1 MNDALIGTTL
11 AGRYRILYA
20 IAKGGMG
27 AVFEAEDLRAR
38 RRVAVKVIRDEF
50 LRDVVSIERFR
61 REATVSAS
69 VRHPSIVATL
79 DVSLDSAPAF
89 FVMELLDG
97 PTVSE
102 LLSHADRL
110 PWDRAAR
117 VALDVLEGLEA
128 LHRAGAI
135 HRDIKPSNVML
146 VRESGGERAK
156 LIDLG
161 VIRVAPET
169 GEESLTW
176 SGNVVGTPS
185 FMAPE
190 QYAGDALDARA
201 DLYAVGVLLAKM
213 LLGAHSVLR
222 VPLERGRSIEGWPAD
237 VPAALVALVE
247 SLVRLSVDDRPATA
261 TLAAAA
267 LAQVLAAHAPRP
279 SPAQKIAASSE
290 SSYAGPQTASARAD
304 TERAVAQSPQRGA
317 WSPATGHGSI
327 DAHREPTTSSIATDP
342 TPSARPARR
351 WPLIAAITSSVV
363 IVAALSAGALYARS
377 SSADDDDAA
386 PAPAST
392 PPAII
397 AANNVSV
404 HESAAG
410 TRIVP
415 MGNRLALH
423 YGVPDATN
431 LRAAMMVSLEA
442 PLRQCIDPAT
452 HPLGR
457 QVIDATINVDR
468 EGRTVSFDTTA
479 NQTRPEE
486 EPCVERAFRAARWP
500 SKPEAYSV
508 RLIALADI

>member
-11 AGRYRILYA
+11 AARYRILYA

-27 AVFEAEDLRAR
+27 AVFEAEDLRSR

-61 REATVSAS
+61 REATVSAT

-79 DVSLDSAPAF
+79 DVSLDSSPAF

-128 LHRAGAI
+128 LHAAGAI

-176 SGNVVGTPS
+176 SGNVVGTPT

-190 QYAGDALDARA
+190 QYAGVSLDARA

-222 VPLERGRSIEGWPAD
+222 LPLARERSIEGWPAD
-237 VPAALVALVE
+237 VPPSLAALVE
-247 SLVRLSVDDRPATA
+247 SLLRESVDDRPASA
-261 TLAAAA
+261 SQASVS
-267 LAQVLAAHAPRP
+267 LAQILATHAPRP
-279 SPAQKIAASSE
+279 APAPQNAAANE
-290 SSYAGPQTASARAD
+290 SSYAGPQTDPARAD
-304 TERAVAQSPQRGA
+304 TARALAQGQSSGA
-317 WSPATGHGSI
+317 WSPAIAHGSV
-327 DAHREPTTSSIATDP
+327 DARRDPTTSSIVPEP
-342 TPSARPARR
+342 TPSAPSAKR
-351 WPLIAAITSSVV
+351 WPAIAAVTSALAI
-363 IVAALSAGALYARS
+363 IVTAGALTARS
-377 SSADDDDAA
+377 SSVDEDESAA
-386 PAPAST
+386 PPAST
-392 PPAII
+392 PPASVT
-397 AANNVSV
+397 ANNVSV
-404 HESAAG
+404 HESSAG

-415 MGNRLALH
+415 MGNRLTLH
-423 YGVPDATN
+423 YGVPDAAN
-431 LRAAMMVSLEA
+431 MRAAMMVSLEE
-442 PLRQCIDPAT
+442 PLRRCIDPAT

-457 QVIDATINVDR
+457 QVVNTMINVDR
-468 EGRTVSFDTTA
+468 DGRMLSLDTTA
-479 NQTRPEE
+479 NQTLPEE
-486 EPCVERAFRAARWP
+486 ELCVERAFRAARWP
-500 SKPEAYSV
+500 SKPDGYSV
-508 RLIALADI
+508 QLIALADI

>member
-11 AGRYRILYA
+11 AARYRILYA

-27 AVFEAEDLRAR
+27 AVFEAEDLRSR

-61 REATVSAS
+61 REATVSAT

-79 DVSLDSAPAF
+79 DVSLDSSPAF

-128 LHRAGAI
+128 LHAAGAI

-190 QYAGDALDARA
+190 QYAGVALDARA

-213 LLGAHSVLR
+213 LLGAHAVLR
-222 VPLERGRSIEGWPAD
+222 LPLARERSIDGWPAD
-237 VPAALVALVE
+237 IPASLVALVE
-247 SLVRLSVDDRPATA
+247 SLLRESVDDRPASA
-261 TLAAAA
+261 SQASAS
-267 LAQVLAAHAPRP
+267 LAQILATHAPRP
-279 SPAQKIAASSE
+279 ASAPTIAAANE
-290 SSYAGPQTASARAD
+290 SSYAGPQTDPARAD
-304 TERAVAQSPQRGA
+304 TALAQAQSSGA
-317 WSPATGHGSI
+317 WSPAIAHGSI
-327 DAHREPTTSSIATDP
+327 DAPRDPTTSSIAAEP
-342 TPSARPARR
+342 TPSAATPRR
-351 WPLIAAITSSVV
+351 WPAIAAVTGALAIVV
-363 IVAALSAGALYARS
+363 TAGALYARGAS
-377 SSADDDDAA
+377 VDEDESAA
-386 PAPAST
+386 PPAST
-392 PPAII
+392 PLASV
-397 AANNVSV
+397 AANNVTV

-415 MGNRLALH
+415 MGNRLTLH
-423 YGVPDATN
+423 YGVPDAAN
-431 LRAAMMVSLEA
+431 MRAAMMTSLEE
-442 PLRQCIDPAT
+442 PLRRCIDPAT

-457 QVIDATINVDR
+457 QVVNTMFNVDR
-468 EGRTVSFDTTA
+468 DGRTVSFDPTA

-486 EPCVERAFRAARWP
+486 ALCVERALRAVRWP
-500 SKPEAYSV
+500 SKPDAYSV
-508 RLIALADI
+508 QLIALADL